1 MKMFCMIRVHTKNAL
16 VRSVIESRLVS
27 SVQMADV
34 TDDYSLNNI
43 NSDTSLSE
51 DAKYNYIM
59 ILFPLIYV

>member
-1 MKMFCMIRVHTKNAL
+1 MFCMIRVHTKNEL

>member
-1 MKMFCMIRVHTKNAL
+1 MFCMIRVHTKNAL